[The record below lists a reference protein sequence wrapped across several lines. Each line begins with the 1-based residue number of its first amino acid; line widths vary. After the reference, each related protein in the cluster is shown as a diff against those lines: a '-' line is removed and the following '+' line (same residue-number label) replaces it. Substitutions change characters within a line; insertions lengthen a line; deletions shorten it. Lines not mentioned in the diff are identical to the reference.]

1 MVKLLELSQN
11 YVLQMDPSV
20 TGSATDP
27 SQQIT
32 CLFVSVI
39 DYALMAHPFPPL
51 KKNRLL
57 IDDALPL

>member
-39 DYALMAHPFPPL
+39 DYALMAHPFFS
-51 KKNRLL
+51 
-57 IDDALPL
+57 

>member
-39 DYALMAHPFPPL
+39 DYALMAHPFFSL